1 MLGGMGGK
9 GVDRK
14 FIETLKTYCDDANR
28 GGGPLYQRLE
38 KGFRDL
44 ITRGELK
51 AGYAIPSE
59 RELSERLNLSRVT
72 VRRALSEMAN
82 AQVIVQR
89 RGARSTVAGRV
100 EKPLSSLT
108 SFSEDMISRGYEPG
122 ARWLQKELTHASPSE
137 IIALNLS
144 PGALVW
150 RLKRLRTVDEH
161 PMAVEIA
168 VVPQMFIPEMD
179 ELRDSLYSV
188 LQLHGFMPARA
199 LQRIRAEPLSRD
211 HSQLLDMPAHSPALH
226 VERHCY
232 LEDGRPIE
240 YTHTWY
246 RGDSYDFLVELQRDI
261 TPGL

>member
-1 MLGGMGGK
+1 MDTTR
-9 GVDRK
+9 VDK
-14 FIETLKTYCDDANR
+14 KIIETLKTYCDDANR
-28 GGGPLYQRLE
+28 GAGPLYQRLE
-38 KGFRDL
+38 KGFREMMA
-44 ITRGELK
+44 RGELK

-59 RELSERLNLSRVT
+59 RELSEQLDLSRVT
-72 VRRALSEMAN
+72 VRRALSELAR

-108 SFSEDMISRGYEPG
+108 SFSEDMLSRGYQPG
-122 ARWLQKELTHASPSE
+122 ARWLEKELSPASPSE

-150 RLKRLRTVDEH
+150 RLKRLRTVDDR
-161 PMAVEIA
+161 PMAVEVA
-168 VVPQMFIPEMD
+168 VVPQQFIPELN
-179 ELRDSLYSV
+179 ELGDSLYAV
-188 LQLHGFMPARA
+188 LQQHGMMPVRA
-199 LQRIRAEPLSRD
+199 LQRIRAEPLTRD
-211 HSQLLDMPAHSPALH
+211 HSQLLDLAPHSPALH

-246 RGDSYDFLVELQRDI
+246 RGDSYDFLVELQRDVA
-261 TPGL
+261 PGA

>member
-1 MLGGMGGK
+1 MDK
-9 GVDRK
+9 K
-14 FIETLKTYCDDANR
+14 FIETLKTYCDDTNR
-28 GGGPLYQRLE
+28 AVGPLYLRLE
-38 KGFRDL
+38 KGFRDM
-44 ITRGELK
+44 ITRGDLK

-59 RELSERLNLSRVT
+59 RELSEQLNLSRVT
-72 VRRALSEMAN
+72 VRRALSELAN
-82 AQVIVQR
+82 AQIIIQR

-108 SFSEDMISRGYEPG
+108 SFSEDMISRGYQPG
-122 ARWLQKELTHASPSE
+122 AQWLEKELTHASPSE

-150 RLKRLRTVDEH
+150 RLKRLRTVDDR

-168 VVPQMFIPEMD
+168 VVPQTFIPDMN
-179 ELRDSLYSV
+179 ELKDSLYAV
-188 LQLHGFMPARA
+188 FQLHGFMPARA
-199 LQRIRAEPLSRD
+199 LQRIRAEPLNRE
-211 HSQLLDMPAHSPALH
+211 HSHLLDMPAHSPALH

-261 TPGL
+261 SSGQ